1 MKKTIIKTG
10 VAVVMGLSL
19 SACGNSFLN
28 TPMYNAVDIDD
39 GINDVTT
46 VEYALNGAYA
56 YLRQYQSAGNYSSLL
71 GDYSSDIVYN
81 GLEMGTHATDM
92 YQFIYTE
99 TTGTLSSIWSYDYK
113 VIDLAARVIQACER
127 LLPEASLADAKD
139 LQMYEA
145 EARTLRAY
153 ATLMLTN
160 IFGHQVMVDGTSYAN
175 ELGIVIVEKPVQAY
189 EHIERNTVG
198 ECYNQILN
206 DLNTAISLFEKGG
219 NRGNMYYLSP
229 QATYGLLARANMYLE
244 NWSAAAQAAQNA
256 INLSGIKT
264 LTYDPVD
271 YKALFD
277 GGKSNVE
284 SMFALAINSIDN
296 NGTNSAGQFFNNYGY
311 SLSPYLNSL
320 YGPEDCR
327 RAILAFK
334 NDNAD
339 GEPLP
344 WWVDKNPFN
353 GGKFGYFG
361 GTNVTYAT
369 NYLVN
374 APEMF
379 LIQAEAYAKMNQMGP
394 ALDALLVV
402 AKRNN
407 EITSTD
413 DLPST
418 MQGFME
424 FLYDER
430 ARELF
435 QEGFRLWDL
444 RRWNISCN
452 LDAIGAPA
460 IMFYYNN
467 QKVGDLVFPIPANEV
482 NSGFG
487 VVQNANWS
495 NSKPKQ

>member
-10 VAVVMGLSL
+10 AAVILAMTL
-19 SACGNSFLN
+19 SACGNKFLD
-28 TPMYNAVDIDD
+28 TPIYNAVDIDN
-39 GINDVTT
+39 GLKDVET
-46 VEYALNGAYA
+46 VSYALNGAYS
-56 YLRQYQSAGNYSSLL
+56 YLMQYQAAGNYSSLL
-71 GDYSSDIVYN
+71 GDYASDIVYN
-81 GLEMGTHATDM
+81 GLEMGTHGTDM

-113 VIDLAARVIQACER
+113 VIDLAARVIQACET
-127 LLPEASLADAKD
+127 LMTNATPSEVEELE
-139 LQMYEA
+139 MYEA
-145 EARTLRAY
+145 EALTLRGY
-153 ATLMLTN
+153 AMLMLTN
-160 IFGHQVMVDGTSYAN
+160 VYGHQVMVDGQSYAG
-175 ELGIVIVEKPVQAY
+175 ELGVVIVDTPVQAY
-189 EHIERNTVG
+189 QHIERSTVG
-198 ECYNQILN
+198 ECYDQIVA
-206 DLNTAISLFEKGG
+206 DFTKAISLFQKSGS
-219 NRGNMYYLSP
+219 RDNMYYLSP
-229 QATYGLLARANMYLE
+229 QATYGLLARTYMYLE
-244 NWSAAAQAAQNA
+244 NWSAAAQAAQQA
-256 INLSGIKT
+256 ITLSGIDE

-284 SMFALAINSIDN
+284 SMFALAISSTQN

-320 YGPEDCR
+320 YAPTDCR
-327 RAILAFK
+327 RAILGFTGE
-334 NDNAD
+334 DD
-339 GEPLP
+339 EGEPLP
-344 WWVDKNPFN
+344 WWANKNPFN

-379 LIQAEAYAKMNQMGP
+379 LIQAEAYTQMNQISE
-394 ALDALLVV
+394 AQKNLLVV

-407 EITSTD
+407 AITSVA

-418 MQGFME
+418 QQGLME
-424 FLYDER
+424 FLYEER

-452 LDAIGAPA
+452 LDAIGAPD
-460 IMFYYNN
+460 IMFAYTN
-467 QKVGDLVFPIPANEV
+467 QHVGNLVFPIPANEV

-487 VVQNANWS
+487 VVQTPNW
-495 NSKPKQ
+495 NSTKPN

>member
-1 MKKTIIKTG
+1 MKNKILKSGLSI
-10 VAVVMGLSL
+10 VLGLSL
-19 SACGNSFLN
+19 SACGNSFLD
-28 TPMYNAVDIDD
+28 TPMYNAVDIDN
-39 GINDVTT
+39 GINDVST

-56 YLRQYQSAGNYSSLL
+56 YLLQYQAAGNYSSLL
-71 GDYSSDIVYN
+71 GDYASDIVYN
-81 GLEMGTHATDM
+81 GLEMGTHGTDM

-127 LLPEASLADAKD
+127 LLPDATPAETKD

-160 IFGHQVMVDGTSYAN
+160 IYGHQVMVNGQSYAN
-175 ELGIVIVEKPVQAY
+175 ELGIVIVDTPVQAY

-198 ECYNQILN
+198 ECYTQILS
-206 DLNTAISLFEKGG
+206 DLNTAVTLFDQGG
-219 NRGNMYYLSP
+219 SRNNMYYLSP
-229 QATYGLLARANMYLE
+229 QAAYGLLARTNMYLE
-244 NWSAAAQAAQNA
+244 NWSEAASAAQKA
-256 INLSGIKT
+256 IQVSGIT
-264 LTYDPVD
+264 SLTYDWDD
-271 YKALFD
+271 YKALYN

-284 SMFALAINSIDN
+284 SMFALAISSTQN

-320 YGPEDCR
+320 YAETDCR
-327 RAILAFK
+327 RAILGFTAVG
-334 NDNAD
+334 DD

-369 NYLVN
+369 NYLIN

-379 LIQAEAYAKMNQMGP
+379 LIQAEAYANMNQVSH
-394 ALDALLVV
+394 AQENLLVV

-407 EITSTD
+407 AITSVA

-418 MQGFME
+418 AQGIIQ
-424 FLYDER
+424 FLYEER

-452 LDAIGAPA
+452 LDAIAAPE
-460 IMFYYNN
+460 IMFAYTN
-467 QKVGDLVFPIPANEV
+467 QHVGDLVFPIPANEV

-487 VVQNANWS
+487 VVQNPNWS
-495 NSKPKQ
+495 SSKPK

>member
-10 VAVVMGLSL
+10 VTLFMGISL
-19 SACGNSFLN
+19 YSCGNSFLD
-28 TPMYNAVDIDD
+28 TPIYNAVDIDD
-39 GINDVTT
+39 GINDVST
-46 VEYALNGAYA
+46 VEYALNGTYA

-71 GDYSSDIVYN
+71 GDYASDIVYN

-127 LLPEASLADAKD
+127 LMPDATPADQAD
-139 LQMYEA
+139 LSMFEA

-160 IFGHQVMVDGTSYAN
+160 IYGHQVKVSGQSYEN
-175 ELGIVIVEKPVQAY
+175 EMGVVIVNSPVQAY
-189 EHIERNTVG
+189 EHIERSTVG
-198 ECYNQILN
+198 ECYSQILN
-206 DLNTAISLFEKGG
+206 DLNTAISLFDKGG
-219 NRGNMYYLSP
+219 DRGNMYYLSP
-229 QATYGLLARANMYLE
+229 QATYGLLARTQLYLE
-244 NWSAAAQAAQNA
+244 NWSEAAAAAQRA
-256 INLSGIKT
+256 IQISGITT
-264 LTYDPVD
+264 LTYDPVE
-271 YKALFD
+271 YKALYN

-284 SMFALAINSIDN
+284 SMFALAINNIDN

-320 YGPEDCR
+320 YAETDCR
-327 RAILAFK
+327 RAILGFTGVG
-334 NDNAD
+334 DD

-353 GGKFGYFG
+353 GGKYGYFG
-361 GTNVTYAT
+361 GSNVTYAT

-379 LIQAEAYAKMNQMGP
+379 LIQAEAYAHLNQLSQ
-394 ALDALLVV
+394 AQESLLVV

-407 EITSTD
+407 AITSVG
-413 DLPST
+413 DLPSST
-418 MQGFME
+418 QGIIE
-424 FLYDER
+424 FLYEER

-444 RRWNISCN
+444 RRWNVACN
-452 LDAIGAPA
+452 LDAIAAPE
-460 IMFYYNN
+460 IMFVYNN
-467 QKVGDLVFPIPANEV
+467 QRVGDLVFPVPANEV

-487 VVQNANWS
+487 VVQNPNWS
-495 NSKPKQ
+495 SSKPK